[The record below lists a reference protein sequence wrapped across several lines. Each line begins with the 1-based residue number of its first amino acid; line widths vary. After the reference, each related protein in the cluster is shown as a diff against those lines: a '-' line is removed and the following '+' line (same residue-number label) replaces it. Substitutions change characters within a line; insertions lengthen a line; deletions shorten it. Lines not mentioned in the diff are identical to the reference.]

1 MKAVVAQFIFES
13 NTFNSVPAELELFT
27 RGGTWL
33 TEENAIRDWAA
44 QVPSQLSGSVT
55 VLEAAGWTVVP
66 VFAAM
71 CGSPA
76 GRMSQACFAT
86 IRDELSRRLRAALPA
101 DAVLLHLHGAA
112 CAIGEDD
119 VEGNLLA
126 MVREELGF
134 QGLIVLSLDL
144 HANITRRM
152 LVHADIVTAYR
163 TMPHCDFAATGE
175 RAARLALRGTVP
187 RSRTLAKVA
196 ALIPPTDTTHLEGR
210 FAHILS
216 RAREFE
222 SRPGIEDV
230 SVFPVQPWMDV
241 AELGSSIVITGTDA
255 LLAKQLARE
264 LAEEWYGQRHEWRT
278 GVQSWE
284 AITARLAHRPAQPW
298 ILVDSGDTT
307 TGGSTGRSA
316 EALRHLR
323 PFAATFPGEV
333 LLWVVD
339 PATVAQAHRMTGGV
353 FRVGEPAV
361 EWNARVIHRGPGR
374 YRARGL
380 AYTGQEF
387 SMGPTVVLSDGQ
399 LRLVVSSEPV
409 LGADPALFECVGLSP
424 DTALAVL
431 VKSFTGWRAGF
442 QAAGERGL
450 VFDGPG
456 CTSLV
461 FAGLPFSPERRA
473 GLFPLSQNPPSPVTI
488 WHST

>member
-13 NTFNSVPAELELFT
+13 NTFNPFAAELEIFT

-33 TEENAIRDWAA
+33 TDEAA
-44 QVPSQLSGSVT
+44 VRAWSARVPSQLSASVA
-55 VLEAAGWTVVP
+55 VLEAAGWTACP

-76 GRMSQACFAT
+76 GRMSRDCFAT
-86 IRDELSRRLRAALPA
+86 IRHELGARLRAALPA
-101 DAVLLHLHGAA
+101 DALLLHLHGAA

-126 MVREELGF
+126 MVRDELDYD
-134 QGLIVLSLDL
+134 GLLVLSLDL

-152 LVHADIVTAYR
+152 LGYANIVTAYR

-175 RAARLALRGTVP
+175 RAARLLLRGDAP

-210 FAHILS
+210 FARILS

-241 AELGSSIVITGTDA
+241 AELGSSIVVTGTDA
-255 LLAKQLARE
+255 ALARQLAQE

-278 GVQSWE
+278 GVQSWD
-284 AITARLAHRPAQPW
+284 AIIARLARRPAQPW
-298 ILVDSGDTT
+298 ILVDAGDTT

-316 EALRHLR
+316 EALRHLQ
-323 PFAATFPGEV
+323 PLASTAPGEI

-339 PATVAQAHRMTGGV
+339 PATVAQANGATSGL

-361 EWNARVIHRGPGR
+361 EWHARVIYRGPGR

-387 SMGPTVVLSDGQ
+387 SMGPTVVLADGQ
-399 LRLVVSSEPV
+399 LRVVVSSEPV
-409 LGADPALFECVGLSP
+409 LGADPALFECVGLLP

-431 VKSFTGWRAGF
+431 VKAFTGWRAGY

-461 FAGLPFSPERRA
+461 FSGLPFQPERRA
-473 GLFPLSQNPPSPVTI
+473 GLFRFMRT
-488 WHST
+488 HRRR